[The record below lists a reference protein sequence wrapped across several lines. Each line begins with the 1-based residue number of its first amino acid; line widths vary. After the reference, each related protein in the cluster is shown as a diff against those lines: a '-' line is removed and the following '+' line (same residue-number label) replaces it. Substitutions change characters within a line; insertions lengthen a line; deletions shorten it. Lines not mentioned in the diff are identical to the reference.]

1 MQRYLCIWLL
11 HELDTNKTT
20 ASGLWALVE
29 KTALLKT
36 RDFTISSIA
45 ISRNLGAAALSLCP
59 PISPRT
65 HLRNNRTSLL
75 TGYGCPAFL
84 PCATLCAGLPDED
97 WNRRALTRVHV
108 QVWGSRIKSRGIG
121 WSPNCSLS
129 SWESLLTHTM
139 VAHTSNL
146 SLYQ

>member
-1 MQRYLCIWLL
+1 MNLMQ
-11 HELDTNKTT
+11 TT
-20 ASGLWALVE
+20 ASGLWTLVGRIDGSIGN
-29 KTALLKT
+29 T
-36 RDFTISSIA
+36 RLHYKQHRNIEE
-45 ISRNLGAAALSLCP
+45 SRRSYPKLTSTDPTEDASEEQSN
-59 PISPRT
+59 
-65 HLRNNRTSLL
+65 SLL

-108 QVWGSRIKSRGIG
+108 QVWGSRIESRGIG